1 MQRQDVIRAVLFVLF
16 FSIGAAS
23 LSGAIL
29 LDDLVR
35 YYQNRHYLAQAQES
49 LVILENLNKDY
60 DALLE
65 QLKADPNAIKRIAP
79 VALGTEPNE
88 ADTIYPRV
96 TAEQLAAAKEA
107 LAEQSEAAEAPA
119 MPRWVIRCS
128 EQPRRTVLF
137 LAGGFLILISFIWF
151 GPTVAK
157 RWEPGQF

>member
-23 LSGAIL
+23 LSGSIL

-35 YYQNRHYLAQAQES
+35 YYQNKHYLAQAQES
-49 LVILENLNKDY
+49 LVILENLNEDY
-60 DALLE
+60 DALFE

-79 VALGTEPNE
+79 AALGTEPNE

-96 TAEQLAAAKEA
+96 TAEQLVAAKEA
-107 LAEQSEAAEAPA
+107 LAEQSEAVEGPA

-128 EQPRRTVLF
+128 KQPRRTVLF

-151 GPTVAK
+151 GPAERK
-157 RWEPGQF
+157 RFGS

>member
-1 MQRQDVIRAVLFVLF
+1 MQRQDVIRTVLFVSF

-29 LDDLVR
+29 LDDLIR
-35 YYQNRHYLAQAQES
+35 YYQNKHYLAQAQES
-49 LVILENLNKDY
+49 LVILENLNEDY

-65 QLKADPNAIKRIAP
+65 QLKTDPNALKRIAP
-79 VALGTEPNE
+79 VTLGTEPNE
-88 ADTIYPRV
+88 VDTIYPRM

-107 LAEQSEAAEAPA
+107 LAEQTEVGQDPV
-119 MPRWVIRCS
+119 MPQWVIRCS

-151 GPTVAK
+151 GPAEHK
-157 RWEPGQF
+157 GFGS